1 MTEVPPPDETAA
13 APPPRPRRSVPRR
26 WKGRLALPL
35 AALSCAFSALALII
49 AIAGTAPPV
58 TTAAHAAVTPWSE
71 VPRLEAPLA
80 PDSARQLVAIELLMP
95 QLRRAAPFPRA
106 FAVAIA
112 LASGDAEAT
121 RLLMTLAAAAA
132 EGAPTIRDLV
142 ASFGPVAEAAVLA
155 ELGFAPDAG
164 WLARRIAGTM
174 RLGAAVGAAGTPALA
189 ALRDAAEE
197 LAAGRPDAAEA
208 RLATLSGPTA
218 EALATWRGG
227 LARRI
232 AADAA
237 AAQLA
242 ALSIARAQETP
253 R

>member
-1 MTEVPPPDETAA
+1 MTDHAPAEESPPPPE
-13 APPPRPRRSVPRR
+13 PPPPEAQGR

-35 AALSCAFSALALII
+35 AALSCLFSLLALVI
-49 AIAGTAPPV
+49 ALAGTAPPV
-58 TTAAHAAVTPWSE
+58 TTAAHAAALPWAE
-71 VPRLEAPLA
+71 MPRLEAPLA
-80 PDSARQLVAIELLMP
+80 PDSARQLVAIELLLP

-106 FAVAIA
+106 FAVSVA

-132 EGAPTIRDLV
+132 EGAPTIRDLM
-142 ASFGPVAEAAVLA
+142 ASFGPAAEAAVLA

-164 WLARRIAGTM
+164 WLARRVAGTM

-189 ALRDAAEE
+189 ALRDAAAE
-197 LAAGRPDAAEA
+197 LAVGQAAAAEA

-218 EALATWRGG
+218 AALATWRSG

-237 AAQLA
+237 ATQLA
-242 ALSIARAQETP
+242 TLAIARAQESP